1 MAGESE
7 VLFSLSGRLHVI
19 LRRATN
25 RIIDVEWLAINGEY
39 ARAVIELAR
48 DADTAELNELADRIE
63 EIHPLLARQI
73 KPVATHIP
81 PAPAEQQED
90 KYLFSL
96 R

>member
-39 ARAVIELAR
+39 AKAVIELAR
-48 DADTAELNELADRIE
+48 DADVSELHELADRIE
-63 EIHPLLARQI
+63 EIHPLLLRQK
-73 KPVATHIP
+73 KPVATQISP
-81 PAPAEQQED
+81 VLEEQKAD